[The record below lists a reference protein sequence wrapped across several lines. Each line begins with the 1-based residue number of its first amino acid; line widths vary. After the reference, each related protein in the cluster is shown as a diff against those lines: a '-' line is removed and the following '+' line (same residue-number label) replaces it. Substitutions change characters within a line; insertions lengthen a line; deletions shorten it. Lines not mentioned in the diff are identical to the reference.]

1 MFPLFSREAPARRE
15 ADTNR
20 IEDQRTLFE
29 LKDDEMES
37 RFASTPSPRYY
48 AVIFTSL
55 IGGDD
60 AGYDAMAQTLVEL
73 AERQPGFLGIEST
86 RGIDGLGIT
95 VSYWKDEQ
103 SIRAWKAES
112 THAVAQRTGI
122 ERWYKHYELRIA
134 KVERAYSGPQ
144 GRSVV

>member
-60 AGYDAMAQTLVEL
+60 AMAQTLVEL

-95 VSYWKDEQ
+95 VS
-103 SIRAWKAES
+103 
-112 THAVAQRTGI
+112 
-122 ERWYKHYELRIA
+122 
-134 KVERAYSGPQ
+134 
-144 GRSVV
+144 